1 MNADINLYMHR
12 FFNGELRH
20 DSKTWP
26 MDYWLVGSSVA
37 LIILGLIMVGS
48 ASVSVAEKQTGN
60 AFHFLWRQLMYT
72 GLGVSIALIITR
84 IPLRIWESLGPWLM
98 ALSLILLLLVFIP
111 GLGRTVNGSARW
123 ISLAGINMQPSEFVK
138 LFAVIYL
145 AGYLVRQQHAIKTS
159 LGGFLRPL
167 ALFVILV
174 MFLLLE
180 PDFGAAAVMLTT
192 AVMMMWLGGVR
203 VAQFAVLV
211 VSVAGVL
218 LVLALTSPYRLQRM
232 TAFMNPW
239 ADPFDSGFQL
249 TQALI
254 AFGRGE
260 WFGVGLGSSVQ
271 KLFYLPEAHTDFL
284 FAVLAEEL
292 GLVGVVIVMLL
303 FTVLVLRALRIGRSA
318 EKRERPFAGYVAY
331 GTGIWIGL
339 QAFINIGVNMGVLPT
354 KGLTL
359 PFMSYGGSS
368 IVVMCMALGLLIRAD
383 YETRRDDRNTQRLK
397 QKAW

>member
-1 MNADINLYMHR
+1 MNAAIGVFVQGLLD
-12 FFNGELRH
+12 GASRH
-20 DSKTWP
+20 HSKSWP
-26 MDYWLVGSSVA
+26 MDYWLVGSCVV

-60 AFHFLWRQLMYT
+60 AFHFFWRQLMYT
-72 GLGVSIALIITR
+72 GLGVGVAFILTR
-84 IPLRIWESLGPWLM
+84 IPLRIWETLGPWLM
-98 ALSLILLLLVFIP
+98 AISLVLLLLVFIP

-123 ISLAGINMQPSEFVK
+123 ISVAGFNMQPSEFVK
-138 LFAVIYL
+138 LFAVVYL

-180 PDFGAAAVMLTT
+180 PDFGAAAVMLST
-192 AVMMMWLGGVR
+192 AVLMMWLGGVR
-203 VAQFAVLV
+203 VAQFVVLV
-211 VSVAGVL
+211 ASVAGVL
-218 LVLALTSPYRLQRM
+218 LILAVTSPYRLQRM

-239 ADPFDSGFQL
+239 DDPFDSGFQL

-260 WFGVGLGSSVQ
+260 WFGVGLGGSVQ

-292 GLVGVVIVMLL
+292 GLVGVVIVILL
-303 FTVLVLRALRIGRSA
+303 FTVLVLRALRIGRDA
-318 EKRERPFAGYVAY
+318 DKRERPFAAYVAY
-331 GTGIWIGL
+331 GLGIWIGL
-339 QAFINIGVNMGVLPT
+339 QAFINVGVNMGVLPT

-368 IVVMCMALGLLIRAD
+368 IVVMCMALGLLIRVD

-397 QKAW
+397 QTVW